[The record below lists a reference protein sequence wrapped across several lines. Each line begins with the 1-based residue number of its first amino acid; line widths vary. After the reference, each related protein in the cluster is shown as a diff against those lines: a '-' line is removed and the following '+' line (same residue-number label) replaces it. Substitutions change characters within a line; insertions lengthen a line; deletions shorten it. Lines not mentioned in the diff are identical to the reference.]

1 MLSYTDLKQGTI
13 FVRDGEPCR
22 VLEYE
27 FIRMQQRKPVVQLKI
42 RKLISGKA
50 IPMTAYPSDT
60 FEEAEISTGEA
71 RFIYESL
78 GTYWFHP
85 VGNPKERFSLTAD
98 AIGEQVKFLK
108 PGIQIKA
115 FRFGEQIIAVEL
127 PVKIEVAVTEAPPS
141 VRGNTAQGGM
151 KTVTVETGAKVLT
164 PLFIESGDLIR
175 VNTQT
180 GEYSERAQK
189 S

>member
-71 RFIYESL
+71 RFIYESR

-115 FRFGEQIIAVEL
+115 F
-127 PVKIEVAVTEAPPS
+127 
-141 VRGNTAQGGM
+141 
-151 KTVTVETGAKVLT
+151 TVETGAKVLT